1 MQSLSIRG
9 YMEAI
14 RRKRINGARI
24 ALNDKCSNVRRQ
36 QPFPTFTQSLEAAL
50 MDWADDITYAVHDLI
65 DFFCAGQ
72 IPLER
77 LGAPGGDTERDD
89 FFKEVFERCPEL
101 KVRHSEFENAF
112 ETIAEMFVIGRRYLT
127 TADQQRHLWRLS
139 TVLIS
144 RFVDAIRLQPRDHAS
159 PVFIQ
164 AYALDEVRVLKEL
177 TWHYVILHHELA
189 TGRHGQDRII
199 EGLFNIFID
208 AALSTSRSKV
218 FPMNVQAQLEEAP
231 KTTPSVARIVADY
244 IASMTDKEASHQFRV
259 LHGL

>member
-77 LGAPGGDTERDD
+77 LGAPGMLSRAAGYRRNR
-89 FFKEVFERCPEL
+89 RC
-101 KVRHSEFENAF
+101 RF
-112 ETIAEMFVIGRRYLT
+112 ET
-127 TADQQRHLWRLS
+127 
-139 TVLIS
+139 
-144 RFVDAIRLQPRDHAS
+144 
-159 PVFIQ
+159 
-164 AYALDEVRVLKEL
+164 VR
-177 TWHYVILHHELA
+177 
-189 TGRHGQDRII
+189 
-199 EGLFNIFID
+199 
-208 AALSTSRSKV
+208 
-218 FPMNVQAQLEEAP
+218 
-231 KTTPSVARIVADY
+231 AR
-244 IASMTDKEASHQFRV
+244 
-259 LHGL
+259 